1 MTVLEW
7 TILKSNSPDVLFRVS
22 LQSMLKFSSLYNA
35 SLLLSKIP
43 EESGL
48 DLETAM
54 LYGRV
59 SLTKPQFRIEQSRHT
74 HSSIYQN
81 YKTKVFHLHFQ
92 LEHHEKALKIYA
104 YQLADFDGAVAY
116 CEFYSKVHDFFIF
129 AKLTYHFYRYE

>member
-1 MTVLEW
+1 MNKLE
-7 TILKSNSPDVLFRVS
+7 INFCFLNILFRVS

-59 SLTKPQFRIEQSRHT
+59 SLVRISPC
-74 HSSIYQN
+74 I
-81 YKTKVFHLHFQ
+81 FQ
-92 LEHHEKALKIYA
+92 V
-104 YQLADFDGAVAY
+104 VA
-116 CEFYSKVHDFFIF
+116 S
-129 AKLTYHFYRYE
+129 LTSDV